1 MRPQVYGN
9 LFQQPWEVSTPSQSL
24 GIFVYLFVCLF
35 FRAPSTAHPF
45 HLDFPSFSSK
55 RPSHHRCL
63 FVRYP
68 TCAVLSAKPV
78 RCTCKSNQTLA
89 FLVLFLIIISLQDL
103 GFSLCM
109 RWKLLQDSGK
119 RKCSPRL
126 SWIWGSSYPLPC
138 SSKTERKQTLVY

>member
-1 MRPQVYGN
+1 MP
-9 LFQQPWEVSTPSQSL
+9 F
-24 GIFVYLFVCLF
+24 LFVCLF

-126 SWIWGSSYPLPC
+126 SWIWGSNYPLPC
-138 SSKTERKQTLVY
+138 SSKFYYELSKIPKSSKNFTVNKHISITQIFPLAFF